1 MLVPNP
7 RRAVTRRNRLR
18 DGNEDGDGCA
28 TGESSAKARS
38 QERSFNA
45 KYAASASEQEPGIG
59 PRGWSGAGFG
69 GMVSSWRRL
78 VVPDGSA
85 VQTAGECM
93 SAAVRR
99 KTAKLTRRRRS
110 PVAVVTIPG
119 RPAAPEGMVR
129 SRRDGLCAT
138 TKSSPRSG
146 RHCHFPANVRGARA
160 WGNGAVDSVWT
171 ERRHPVEVRAGLKR
185 RHRRCSCERR
195 GGNRGVENDE
205 RAAAMD
211 VHRSCP
217 ARAFVGRPLF
227 LGPACEHRR
236 RGGSHQ
242 RRPEPARNKGSVGL
256 RLRCGAAVGPVEAV
270 SLELDPGD
278 RVHLAHLLLPA
289 FRADGDGRGVERLL
303 FEKIVAAVLAPVM
316 VCRHVAPS
324 LWNTKNT
331 ILLSSYRCSG
341 RRRRFSCWRKSYR
354 RRLGKS
360 PMEVL

>member
-1 MLVPNP
+1 MLVPNS

-18 DGNEDGDGCA
+18 DRNEDGNGCA
-28 TGESSAKARS
+28 TGESSAKAGGRS
-38 QERSFNA
+38 GVPTQSMRHPRRSRNPALAERLV
-45 KYAASASEQEPGIG
+45 
-59 PRGWSGAGFG
+59 RSGARWNG
-69 GMVSSWRRL
+69 VIVRRL

-93 SAAVRR
+93 FAAARR
-99 KTAKLTRRRRS
+99 KAAKRTRSRRS
-110 PVAVVTIPG
+110 PVMVVTISG

-129 SRRDGLCAT
+129 SRHDGLCAT

-146 RHCHFPANVRGARA
+146 RHCHFPASVRGARA

-171 ERRHPVEVRAGLKR
+171 ERRHQVEVQRDSSAGIGAVHAKGGAGTGEWKTKR
-185 RHRRCSCERR
+185 QLRWI
-195 GGNRGVENDE
+195 
-205 RAAAMD
+205 

-217 ARAFVGRPLF
+217 ARAFVGRPLV
-227 LGPACEHRR
+227 LWPACEHRR
-236 RGGSHQ
+236 RGGSRQ
-242 RRPEPARNKGSVGL
+242 RRPEPARSKGSVGL

-270 SLELDPGD
+270 SPELDPGD

-289 FRADGDGRGVERLL
+289 FRADGDGRVVERLL

-331 ILLSSYRCSG
+331 ILLSSYRRSG
-341 RRRRFSCWRKSYR
+341 RRHRFSCWRKSYR